1 MVYVYIN
8 VIKCIFIIIIIIIII
23 MIMIFII
30 TYILKNNV
38 ASTRYQA
45 FFLGPAGVPV
55 DQPISRP
62 ERQMSAGRQGHL
74 AVEPRK
80 TAPDLIVQLSEQL
93 GQAYFGRFWNRFF
106 RIIEH

>member
-1 MVYVYIN
+1 MYI
-8 VIKCIFIIIIIIIII
+8 KGIFSIIIIIIIINHDYY
-23 MIMIFII
+23 FNI
-30 TYILKNNV
+30 TYIYIYILHNNV

>member
-1 MVYVYIN
+1 MYI
-8 VIKCIFIIIIIIIII
+8 KGIFSIIIIIIIINHDYY
-23 MIMIFII
+23 FNI
-30 TYILKNNV
+30 TYIYILHNNV